1 MNNLITTFF
10 YLGRLPIAPGTWG
23 SMGALLVWCLIPVNF
38 LLRILI
44 LTVTCI
50 IGYIACEAVLKESD
64 DSDPSYIVIDEVIG
78 LWLALLFIPKSL
90 FLFIL
95 GFSLFRI
102 FDILKP
108 SFIYQSQFMPGAKG
122 VMVDDILAGAFTLII
137 LLGVMA

>member
-23 SMGALLVWCLIPVNF
+23 SMGALLVWYLIPVNY

-44 LTVTCI
+44 LIVTCI

-64 DSDPSYIVIDEVIG
+64 EPDPSYIVIDEVVG
-78 LWLALLFIPKSL
+78 LWLALLFIPNSL

-95 GFSLFRI
+95 GFALFRM

-108 SFIYQSQFMPGAKG
+108 SFIHQSQFLPGAKG
-122 VMVDDILAGAFTLII
+122 VMVDDILAGIFTLII

>member
-23 SMGALLVWCLIPVNF
+23 SMGALLVWYLIPVNY

-44 LTVTCI
+44 LIVTCI

-64 DSDPSYIVIDEVIG
+64 EPDPSYIVIDEVVG
-78 LWLALLFIPKSL
+78 LWLALLFIPNSL

-95 GFSLFRI
+95 GFALFRM

-108 SFIYQSQFMPGAKG
+108 SFIYQSQFLPGAKG
-122 VMVDDILAGAFTLII
+122 VMVDDILAGIFTLII